1 MVVIHLALAQLF
13 FAQNSYLLSTK
24 VFQMHNPRCKFLIL
38 FVQLVSIISFC
49 DYVIR
54 IRGEDSKHSA
64 VKVDVGIILDLE
76 TEVGK
81 VMHISILLALAD
93 YHSRGAIRI
102 VPHIRDS
109 KKDDVEAASAGEIQ
123 L

>member
-1 MVVIHLALAQLF
+1 MQ
-13 FAQNSYLLSTK
+13 
-24 VFQMHNPRCKFLIL
+24 NPRCSFLIL
-38 FVQLVSIISFC
+38 FIQLVSIISFC
-49 DYVIR
+49 SYAR
-54 IRGEDSKHSA
+54 QIRGEDNKTSA
-64 VKVDVGIILDLE
+64 IEVDVGIILDLE